1 MVIIEAIR
9 RKKGTVFVLS
19 TQGGE
24 KYEIDK
30 KTLQEYAL
38 APNLA
43 LEDEALQN
51 ILQISQSRRAN
62 TRAVWLLSRKGY
74 SSAGLEKKLLDVCP
88 PDVAKQTVAHMQQLG
103 FLNDEEYARTLASDL
118 LNRRKY
124 GARRAMQE
132 LLRQGIDKECAR
144 QVLQETDCDV
154 QGNLQA
160 LILRK
165 YKHKLLAPNGQEK
178 VYAALLRLGYGFEES
193 RQAIKAALLN
203 MENDEEEY
211 NG

>member
-1 MVIIEAIR
+1 MVACGNETVQERPNIIY
-9 RKKGTVFVLS
+9 VFPDQFRNQS
-19 TQGGE
+19 
-24 KYEIDK
+24 
-30 KTLQEYAL
+30 L
-38 APNLA
+38 AF
-43 LEDEALQN
+43 
-51 ILQISQSRRAN
+51 
-62 TRAVWLLSRKGY
+62 W
-74 SSAGLEKKLLDVCP
+74 
-88 PDVAKQTVAHMQQLG
+88 
-103 FLNDEEYARTLASDL
+103 NDEEYARTLASDL

-154 QGNLQA
+154 QSNLQA